1 MAAWSE
7 PRVANL
13 THCARMA
20 ESDEGPRVRKL
31 DERSAEC
38 LRYSSWASSQSFASV
53 VVSLLGAVLTC
64 SPRPSGS
71 VRVLFD
77 AQRLLC
83 RVETEGFGADP
94 DLLVEHE
101 GFRLLTKFATVSVVT
116 RPRGSLETRE
126 LLWRGGD
133 LAGCGVS
140 SCVSVSYCSRVVVKD
155 LLANLPVRRRILLG
169 TRHEKHLASLR
180 ALAFPLM
187 ASNQGASFDFVSSLD
202 GERKFGSAGPDG
214 SLPSV
219 LVDAF
224 GLDPRALVEISAG
237 REGNR
242 ATLLYLRD
250 WRSSKQ
256 VLFEHVFRAKGGED
270 AGRGGESWV
279 EEVRLAAWCAL
290 RQEAAGPENKG
301 GGRKRPHFSFV
312 LRLEGCGK
320 GAAEAL
326 IEVLRAFSR
335 AESGPSTLGLGGARG
350 REAAALKWG
359 GGSNAG
365 AGLLPFGC
373 ADGCCVPGA
382 PPPPQPEATIPKD
395 DDFRQVGG
403 VPSARIASA
412 ASLGRLGQSLLPGAI
427 TRDHLRTCT
436 CLGQV
441 DLKFVAAVCGPYLV
455 LFDQHAAD
463 ERVRLEA
470 LTLEA
475 EEALGA
481 GKCGARCVPP
491 LGFRPNP
498 EEVSAL
504 AEYPDRVSG
513 WGWEVAVRPQGNLVL
528 VSRAP
533 MVAGR
538 RLGAEDLRQY
548 LRQLKQ
554 TGGASAAPEAVTR
567 VLGSRAC
574 RSAVKFGD
582 ALTGEECRELAG
594 AVAAAK
600 MPFQCAHGRPTCAPL
615 VDLGVLR
622 RAGEAMKRSR
632 RKGGRRTWDMDRIRR
647 LAAGKRS
654 RRS

>member
-1 MAAWSE
+1 M
-7 PRVANL
+7 
-13 THCARMA
+13 
-20 ESDEGPRVRKL
+20 
-31 DERSAEC
+31 
-38 LRYSSWASSQSFASV
+38 
-53 VVSLLGAVLTC
+53 
-64 SPRPSGS
+64 
-71 VRVLFD
+71 
-77 AQRLLC
+77 
-83 RVETEGFGADP
+83 
-94 DLLVEHE
+94 
-101 GFRLLTKFATVSVVT
+101 
-116 RPRGSLETRE
+116 
-126 LLWRGGD
+126 
-133 LAGCGVS
+133 
-140 SCVSVSYCSRVVVKD
+140 
-155 LLANLPVRRRILLG
+155 
-169 TRHEKHLASLR
+169 
-180 ALAFPLM
+180 
-187 ASNQGASFDFVSSLD
+187 
-202 GERKFGSAGPDG
+202 
-214 SLPSV
+214 
-219 LVDAF
+219 
-224 GLDPRALVEISAG
+224 
-237 REGNR
+237 
-242 ATLLYLRD
+242 
-250 WRSSKQ
+250 
-256 VLFEHVFRAKGGED
+256 
-270 AGRGGESWV
+270 
-279 EEVRLAAWCAL
+279 
-290 RQEAAGPENKG
+290 
-301 GGRKRPHFSFV
+301 

-582 ALTGEECRELAG
+582 ALTGKSAG
-594 AVAAAK
+594 SWPGRWRRPRCPSSAPTAGQRA
-600 MPFQCAHGRPTCAPL
+600 PPGGLGRPA
-615 VDLGVLR
+615 
-622 RAGEAMKRSR
+622 AGGGGHEEVEEER
-632 RKGGRRTWDMDRIRR
+632 GRRTWDMDRIRR